1 MKWFFYDMGPLIHL
15 HASLYF
21 YVSVSSIL
29 FAWNCRT
36 GLIITADH
44 KIMFSSQPHS
54 SCDFCAQLRV
64 SVAFGHKVVSDI
76 FFFFFFLKI
85 QAVVLLWHLNPH
97 LVASA
102 LCILMRWWHCLKSS
116 SFNLEVAFQPQ
127 MNIIWRCCFFP
138 RLAQMERSN
147 GSLPTDSSSATGS
160 MWVPFARF
168 CFFFFFYT
176 VSLPEFLSPVS
187 EHMHANIWTV
197 FSPNARSYQSA
208 DNILLGREAPQPV
221 VPAFRT
227 SEQVKVSHVGRQKK
241 KKGDDS
247 MWLDKKKRTGV

>member
-1 MKWFFYDMGPLIHL
+1 
-15 HASLYF
+15 
-21 YVSVSSIL
+21 
-29 FAWNCRT
+29 
-36 GLIITADH
+36 
-44 KIMFSSQPHS
+44 MFSSQPHC

-64 SVAFGHKVVSDI
+64 SVVVSD

-85 QAVVLLWHLNPH
+85 QAVVLLWHLDPH

-160 MWVPFARF
+160 MWVPFTRF
-168 CFFFFFYT
+168 VFFYT
-176 VSLPEFLSPVS
+176 VSLPEFLLLVS

-197 FSPNARSYQSA
+197 LSPKAKSNQSS

-221 VPAFRT
+221 IPAFRT
-227 SEQVKVSHVGRQKK
+227 SEQVQVSHVGRQKK
-241 KKGDDS
+241 QKKEDDS
-247 MWLDKKKRTGV
+247 MWLDKKKRTGL